1 MSGRFSLIIEKR
13 FCAECSLTLSWSVGK
28 RDGGESL
35 DWENGRITIDFDGSK
50 ITVDRVHAVS
60 KDSVERP
67 DHQLIDA
74 IK

>member
-1 MSGRFSLIIEKR
+1 M
-13 FCAECSLTLSWSVGK
+13 LTRAQLVRWGE
-28 RDGGESL
+28 DGGGSL

-67 DHQLIDA
+67 GHQLIDA